1 MKRTKIK
8 FKNLLA
14 YLFNSGLVAQSVRRS
29 PPTAGVPSSRLGHSM
44 WVSWWMK
51 RDLGRFSWGLSPFSP
66 ATNFIPLCLHT
77 HLIHFVLFHFI
88 RTSDGASGVGGLAF
102 LLFTDLQTKGLH
114 RMSSLAPAL
123 CRTRVEDILGQ
134 GFQPFEFECQFISFI

>member
-1 MKRTKIK
+1 MLLLLSLLLLPLIK
-8 FKNLLA
+8 SRWLRGA
-14 YLFNSGLVAQSVRRS
+14 SGQTLTSHRC
-29 PPTAGVPSSRLGHSM
+29 AGVPISRLSHSM